1 MQFIT
6 FKIRKIKTVS
16 QLRHNARHNNRTDIP
31 DCANPDKAKTNHHA
45 LDAVSMH
52 RDRIEQIKA
61 ERSEAGANAMRSTSV
76 QAVEL
81 VLGMSRDTML
91 AMTQE
96 ERLAFHLKQV
106 EWAKDHYKGRGTLI
120 QSDFHE
126 DETNP
131 HTHLLFIPD
140 TKKLDKKSGKVL
152 PTLSAKDF
160 YGNKPELA
168 KARKSYHDFVIAD
181 SRFKHLD
188 IGGVATNPDYKSS
201 EEYIDS
207 IDNYRKATKNALEE
221 LKDIQAKLDLYESLP
236 IDQLYVWFESILID
250 KEDLGRT
257 EYTSMMKT
265 ARHQME
271 DGDRIGLMKSAKKR
285 LSIQKGQIR

>member
-1 MQFIT
+1 
-6 FKIRKIKTVS
+6 
-16 QLRHNARHNNRTDIP
+16 
-31 DCANPDKAKTNHHA
+31 